1 MPSILNTDA
10 HEPGLS
16 GAPRSPLN
24 NDRFW
29 GGRSADKAVV
39 AA

>member
-1 MPSILNTDA
+1 MM
-10 HEPGLS
+10 EPEIVLCDES
-16 GAPRSPLN
+16 DYDPRSPLN